1 MCEIAGRVDVTIA
14 RADGD
19 TIARADG
26 GVVSQ
31 VLEQMEASFAG
42 VSSSS
47 SPPITWVVGVA
58 GATALS
64 RFSTC
69 SQCNV
74 LRLYGT
80 SHCTICNACCVG
92 LDHHCPWTGKCIGKG
107 NLTPFFVFVYSLG
120 IHIALIITSTI
131 ALFATGKYIEEMMF
145 VFH

>member
-58 GATALS
+58 GATAWKS
-64 RFSTC
+64 C
-69 SQCNV
+69 VNV
-74 LRLYGT
+74 RALHIYNLHMCINVRGT
-80 SHCTICNACCVG
+80 
-92 LDHHCPWTGKCIGKG
+92 
-107 NLTPFFVFVYSLG
+107 
-120 IHIALIITSTI
+120 
-131 ALFATGKYIEEMMF
+131 
-145 VFH
+145 

>member
-58 GATALS
+58 GAESVYVWSKADLSVLCAFPALLLLRRLLLRCTHF
-64 RFSTC
+64 RFS
-69 SQCNV
+69 SNS
-74 LRLYGT
+74 
-80 SHCTICNACCVG
+80 SHVC
-92 LDHHCPWTGKCIGKG
+92 
-107 NLTPFFVFVYSLG
+107 
-120 IHIALIITSTI
+120 
-131 ALFATGKYIEEMMF
+131 FA
-145 VFH
+145 